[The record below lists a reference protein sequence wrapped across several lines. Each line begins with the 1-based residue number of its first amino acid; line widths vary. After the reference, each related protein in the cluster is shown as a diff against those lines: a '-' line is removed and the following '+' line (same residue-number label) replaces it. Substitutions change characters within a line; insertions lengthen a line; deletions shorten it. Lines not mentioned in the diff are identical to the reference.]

1 MRAVAYVHV
10 VQQQLAVRHA
20 EAAQSVD
27 DDDEQVY
34 RKEGQPVEACEHPV
48 CLDRRIRIARKRP
61 VHAELLVFFLVECPH
76 DAHARYVFKEHGAH
90 PVRQLLQFA
99 EERGGAAHDEE
110 DDDRDDGEHRQKD
123 QPHDPN
129 FQKCEDAVSESVR

>member
-10 VQQQLAVRHA
+10 VQQQLAVR
-20 EAAQSVD
+20 
-27 DDDEQVY
+27 
-34 RKEGQPVEACEHPV
+34 
-48 CLDRRIRIARKRP
+48 
-61 VHAELLVFFLVECPH
+61 
-76 DAHARYVFKEHGAH
+76 YVFEEHGAH

-110 DDDRDDGEHRQKD
+110 GDDRDDGEHRQKD
-123 QPHDPN
+123 QPHDPI